1 MVDVVCFFHIGF
13 LLIPCKVP
21 FENAVLLGYAW
32 GEKRTRLLM
41 FCLLVPRPE
50 GKGGVI
56 FYCNLYFIPH
66 KGLLAELTFSIFES
80 SNKKKFSLWHSAAFL
95 SGLSLIHLRIHIFG
109 CTNSCLILLFIPIH
123 PLSPVIGIP
132 GRLNF
137 QTQVRNQ
144 GVVFHLWR
152 CFNSLSRS
160 VLFVNK
166 YFIWALPYLTQLAVL
181 VQNRNS
187 SRDANVFLVICLGD
201 RGLVQQQKEDER
213 AGKGSLSCLLL
224 ISMPCLP
231 TKRGLQPI
239 T

>member
-1 MVDVVCFFHIGF
+1 MVDVVCFFRIEF

-21 FENAVLLGYAW
+21 FDNAVLLGYAW
-32 GEKRTRLLM
+32 GEKRTWLLM

-80 SNKKKFSLWHSAAFL
+80 SNKKKFSLWHSAMFL

-109 CTNSCLILLFIPIH
+109 YTNSCLILLFIPAH
-123 PLSPVIGIP
+123 PLSPVTGIP

-152 CFNSLSRS
+152 CFNSLPK
-160 VLFVNK
+160 VC
-166 YFIWALPYLTQLAVL
+166 ALCEQIFHLSLAIFDTIGSPCSEQKLIYRFQCILSYLPGRQGFSPTA
-181 VQNRNS
+181 
-187 SRDANVFLVICLGD
+187 
-201 RGLVQQQKEDER
+201 
-213 AGKGSLSCLLL
+213 KG
-224 ISMPCLP
+224 
-231 TKRGLQPI
+231 R
-239 T
+239 